1 MEGSFSQPV
10 SHSPPALLLFGTLIP
25 EDELNMLPTMSQKE
39 QTEQVKDSLGFLS
52 ILASSISS

>member
-10 SHSPPALLLFGTLIP
+10 SHSPPALLLFDILIP
-25 EDELNMLPTMSQKE
+25 EDELNMLPIMSQKE